1 MILFSFIIP
10 VYNVEKYLR
19 ECLNSIINQT
29 YKNWEVILIDDGSQ
43 DNSDKICDEYA
54 IKDKRIK
61 VWHRENEG
69 SLMARRCGVLYAK
82 GDYFLFIDSDDLVNS
97 KLLEVMNKIIESTG
111 SDMVIYR
118 FERFGRLIK
127 SESPKVFEKGTI
139 VGEGGLSKECIW
151 KKVISGDELNN
162 LCLKVVSR
170 DIIDKDID
178 YQAYAFMKSG
188 TDFMQSM
195 ILLDNAKK
203 IYFTD
208 EVLYYYR
215 YNDSGISST
224 KAKTVDS
231 KSLELHMKTRE
242 ILQNKKLYYL
252 NKNGYDSPE
261 NLQLFYKNCFTTK
274 MDQIIN
280 WISNVKSKEEKIKII
295 NFVLYK
301 NAFENELKYLEPQI
315 FSNSYIKIYRNFLVN
330 KKKLFFILIKE
341 SNKRKFIN
349 EINIL
354 VNKIR
359 ICKLMR
365 KRKKYGKKR

>member
-231 KSLELHMKTRE
+231 KSLQLHMKTRE
-242 ILQNKKLYYL
+242 VLQNKKLYYL
-252 NKNGYDSPE
+252 NKNGYDSIE
-261 NLQLFYKNCFTTK
+261 NLQLFYKNCFITK
-274 MDQIIN
+274 IDQIIS
-280 WISNVKSKEEKIKII
+280 WISNVKGKEEKINK
-295 NFVLYK
+295 FALDEK
-301 NAFENELKYLEPQI
+301 LLDKGKRYLEADLFTQR
-315 FSNSYIKIYRNFLVN
+315 Y
-330 KKKLFFILIKE
+330 KKLFLIYIKK
-341 SNKRKFIN
+341 NKD
-349 EINIL
+349 
-354 VNKIR
+354 KIC
-359 ICKLMR
+359 CKLIRFSNYRKLVSLINYMIICLR
-365 KRKKYGKKR
+365 KRYKE

>member
-231 KSLELHMKTRE
+231 KSLQLHMKTRE
-242 ILQNKKLYYL
+242 VLQNKKLYYL
-252 NKNGYDSPE
+252 NKNGYDSIE
-261 NLQLFYKNCFTTK
+261 NLQLFYKNCFITK
-274 MDQIIN
+274 IDQIIS
-280 WISNVKSKEEKIKII
+280 WISNVKEKKKKINIIK
-295 NFVLYK
+295 FALDEK
-301 NAFENELKYLEPQI
+301 LLDKGKRYLEADLFTQR
-315 FSNSYIKIYRNFLVN
+315 Y
-330 KKKLFFILIKE
+330 KKLFLIYIKK
-341 SNKRKFIN
+341 NKD
-349 EINIL
+349 
-354 VNKIR
+354 KIC
-359 ICKLMR
+359 CKLIRFSNYRKLVSLINYMIICLR
-365 KRKKYGKKR
+365 KRYKE

>member
-29 YKNWEVILIDDGSQ
+29 YENWEAILIDDGSQ
-43 DNSDKICDEYA
+43 DNSDRICDEYA

-69 SLMARRCGVLYAK
+69 SLMARRYGIFHAE
-82 GDYFLFIDSDDLVNS
+82 GDYFLFIDSDDLVHS

-118 FERFGRLIK
+118 FQRFGRLIK

-139 VGEGGLSKECIW
+139 VGEGGLSKEYIW
-151 KKVISGDELNN
+151 RKIISGDELNN
-162 LCLKVVSR
+162 LWLKAVSR
-170 DIIDKDID
+170 DIIDNDTD
-178 YQAYAFMKSG
+178 YQPYAFMKSG
-188 TDFMQSM
+188 TDLMQSM
-195 ILLDNAKK
+195 ALLDNAKK

-208 EVLYYYR
+208 EILYYYR

-231 KSLELHMKTRE
+231 KSLQLHMKTRE
-242 ILQNKKLYYL
+242 VLQNKKLYYL
-252 NKNGYDSPE
+252 NKNGYNSIE
-261 NLQLFYKNCFTTK
+261 NLQLFYKNCFITK

-280 WISNVKSKEEKIKII
+280 WISNVKSKEEKINIIKITLNETFLDKGKKYLKTDTFVRRYKRLFSLYIQKRNDSIYQELIFLSNYNKII
-295 NFVLYK
+295 SLIKYIILYFRK
-301 NAFENELKYLEPQI
+301 SHI
-315 FSNSYIKIYRNFLVN
+315 FS
-330 KKKLFFILIKE
+330 
-341 SNKRKFIN
+341 
-349 EINIL
+349 
-354 VNKIR
+354 R
-359 ICKLMR
+359 IMDS
-365 KRKKYGKKR
+365 

>member
-61 VWHRENEG
+61 VRHRENEG
-69 SLMARRCGVLYAK
+69 SLMARRYGVLYAK

-162 LCLKVVSR
+162 LWLKAVSK
-170 DIIDKDID
+170 DIIDNDVD
-178 YQAYAFMKSG
+178 YQPYAFMKSG
-188 TDFMQSM
+188 TDLMQSM
-195 ILLDNAKK
+195 ALLDNAKK

-215 YNDSGISST
+215 YNDSGISYY
-224 KAKTVDS
+224 
-231 KSLELHMKTRE
+231 L
-242 ILQNKKLYYL
+242 KKLSLLL
-252 NKNGYDSPE
+252 NTDSEVCFYIDCIKNQ
-261 NLQLFYKNCFTTK
+261 NIAVQIAT
-274 MDQIIN
+274 QIISSVDKN
-280 WISNVKSKEEKIKII
+280 KLSKYTKDTGLVFKKVIESLTTSIDVIPFLNIGELFAGLTVAI
-295 NFVLYK
+295 NDTLD
-301 NAFENELKYLEPQI
+301 ADIEHL
-315 FSNSYIKIYRNFLVN
+315 SA
-330 KKKLFFILIKE
+330 
-341 SNKRKFIN
+341 
-349 EINIL
+349 
-354 VNKIR
+354 
-359 ICKLMR
+359 
-365 KRKKYGKKR
+365 